1 MAKAKTK
8 EVKQRGFKVVGKK
21 HRKYPEEKII
31 LPVRKTK
38 YSAGYDFSTPVA
50 ITIPPQGKIL
60 LFTDVKTYMLDDE
73 VLKIYIRS
81 SLAIKKGL
89 VLQNGTGVIDFDYE
103 ANIGL
108 GLLNTSNKTIH
119 IKKGECIAQG
129 IFSKYLIS
137 DNDGEIEKEDRNG
150 GFGSTSE

>member
-1 MAKAKTK
+1 MTKAKTK

-60 LFTDVKTYMLDDE
+60 LFTDVKAYMLDDE

-81 SLAIKKGL
+81 SLAIKREL
-89 VLQNGTGVIDFDYE
+89 ALQNGVAIIDKDYE

-108 GLLNTSNKTIH
+108 ALKNISNKTIH

-129 IFSKYLIS
+129 IFIKYLVT
-137 DNDGEIEKEDRNG
+137 DNDHEIEKEERDG
-150 GFGSTSE
+150 GMGSTTK